1 MLFTKGKGYRVFI
14 RGDRAPGRLTGAIT
28 TQNEVTLNV
37 SGTLNQQTISM
48 PVFFTNTNSIAN
60 DGWNLLGN
68 PYAAAYDWGTMYRT
82 GNTGFSGTFY
92 SKLEPNIYIYD
103 PASNGYSSYNA
114 ISNSGTGGAANGI
127 INPGQGFFV
136 KATGSLPALNFD
148 EAFKAT
154 TSTNLL
160 FKTSNANDE
169 LRMTMRSDSFN
180 NDQFVLKFI
189 TNATSSDDIYDIKRM
204 NNGANDVY
212 SFGTD
217 NIAHALDA
225 RPLSLNIND
234 TIKLYTG
241 GTNGL
246 HTFMFNTIPAATGVN
261 FYLKDNFLNSITP
274 IIQNGVYNFN
284 ITSSNAATFGNNR
297 FRIIIENTNALPV
310 TVSKFVATLNNQKE
324 AILSWTTATEKNSK
338 SFEVEH
344 SLDNVNYKKLE
355 TVKAKGNSNVQVNYS
370 FTDAGFVKGLV
381 NYYRLKLVDIDNTFT
396 YSGVRQLSEENTIQ
410 SAVSDY
416 VFMAPIPTE
425 DYVKIW
431 SDVEVLNGSAE
442 VKIYDTQ
449 MKLVST
455 KTIYGFGKLNER
467 LDLTELEQGIYIVQI
482 KDKNNAWLVTRKVVK
497 N

>member
-1 MLFTKGKGYRVFI
+1 
-14 RGDRAPGRLTGAIT
+14 
-28 TQNEVTLNV
+28 
-37 SGTLNQQTISM
+37 
-48 PVFFTNTNSIAN
+48 
-60 DGWNLLGN
+60 
-68 PYAAAYDWGTMYRT
+68 MYRT
-82 GNTGFSGTFY
+82 GNTGYSGTFY
-92 SKLEPNIYIYD
+92 SRIEPSIHIYD
-103 PASNGYSSYNA
+103 PASNGYASYNA
-114 ISNSGTGGAANGI
+114 ITGSGTGGAASGI

-136 KATGSLPALNFD
+136 KATAASPTLSFD
-148 EAFKAT
+148 ESFKAT

-160 FKTSNANDE
+160 FKTGTANDE
-169 LRMTMRSDSFN
+169 LRMTMRSDTFN

-189 TNATSSDDIYDIKRM
+189 ANASSRDDIYDIKRM

-217 NIAHALDA
+217 NIPHALDA
-225 RPLSLNIND
+225 RPLSLSVND

-246 HTFMFNTIPAATGVN
+246 HSFTFNTIPIASGVN

-274 IIQNGVYNFN
+274 ILQYGVYNFN
-284 ITSSNAATFGNNR
+284 ISSSNTATFGNNR

-310 TVSKFVATLNNQKE
+310 TVSKFVATLNNQKQ

-344 SLDNVNYKKLE
+344 SLDNVNYTKLE
-355 TVKAKGNSNVQVNYS
+355 TVKAKGNSNVQVNYTY
-370 FTDAGFVKGLV
+370 TDAGFVKGLV
-381 NYYRLKLVDIDNTFT
+381 NYYRLKLVDNDNTFT
-396 YSGVRQLSEENTIQ
+396 YSSVRQLSEENTIQ

-431 SDVEVLNGSAE
+431 SDVEVLNGGAE

-449 MKLVST
+449 MKLINT
-455 KTIYGFGKLNER
+455 KTVYGFGKLNEK
-467 LDLTELEQGIYIVQI
+467 LDLSNLEQGVYIVQI
-482 KDKNNAWLVTRKVVK
+482 KDKNNEWMVTRKVVK